1 MYTFV
6 YLNGGVYLNNDFII
20 IKGKLD
26 KDLNDALKK
35 ILIIKNITQQD
46 FIENMVRDYVLK
58 NLNLLLP
65 KEDDK
70 K

>member
-1 MYTFV
+1 M
-6 YLNGGVYLNNDFII
+6 NNDFII

-35 ILIIKNITQQD
+35 VLIIKNITQQD

>member
-1 MYTFV
+1 M

>member
-1 MYTFV
+1 M
-6 YLNGGVYLNNDFII
+6 NNDFII